1 MTKGKSLKLK
11 DKESAA
17 MKMAALFV
25 IGKVGH

>member
-1 MTKGKSLKLK
+1 MSKVERLKLK